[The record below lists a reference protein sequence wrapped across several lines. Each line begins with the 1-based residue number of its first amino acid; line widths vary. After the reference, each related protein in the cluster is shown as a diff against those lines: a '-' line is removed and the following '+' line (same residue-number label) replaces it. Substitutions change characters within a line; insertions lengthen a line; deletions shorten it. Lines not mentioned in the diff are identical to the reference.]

1 MSERDPINR
10 MPSNPLRPHQPDS
23 ERHILV
29 RIKDMQASPTVEQP
43 RFAGHESEMSELSI
57 ERFVMR
63 KKGAWYQVP
72 KDLKNEDEQGS

>member
-1 MSERDPINR
+1 
-10 MPSNPLRPHQPDS
+10 
-23 ERHILV
+23 
-29 RIKDMQASPTVEQP
+29 MQASPTVEQP